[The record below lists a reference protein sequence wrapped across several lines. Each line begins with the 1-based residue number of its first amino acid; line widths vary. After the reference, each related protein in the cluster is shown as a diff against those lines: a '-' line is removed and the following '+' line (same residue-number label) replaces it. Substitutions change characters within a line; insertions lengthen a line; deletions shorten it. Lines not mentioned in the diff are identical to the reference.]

1 MCGDKNYSRFISEL
15 MRKQEN
21 IDHKVLGID
30 IGGTGIKAAAV
41 DVDSGA
47 IVKEPLKYPTPQPS
61 TPDSVFS
68 VIEKI
73 VDQFEWNGPVGCG
86 VPGIV
91 KHDEIQLI
99 ANLDQAW
106 VGVNLQKELS
116 GILGKRVCVG
126 NDADAAGLAEMRF
139 GAGSDRDF
147 SRGDVVLFLTLGTG
161 IGSALFRDGCLIP
174 NTEFGLLEMEGDV
187 AEKQAAT
194 VVRER
199 EQLCWE
205 EWGGRVNRYLNLMD
219 RLLSPDCIIIGGG
232 VSAEFHQF
240 SSYLQT
246 SCDIIPARLKNNAGM
261 IGAALLCERADK

>member
-1 MCGDKNYSRFISEL
+1 
-15 MRKQEN
+15 MRKQGNSEH
-21 IDHKVLGID
+21 IVLGID
-30 IGGTGIKAAAV
+30 IGGTGIKAADV
-41 DVDSGA
+41 DVDTGTL
-47 IVKEPLKYPTPQPS
+47 VREPVIYPTPQPS
-61 TPDSVFS
+61 TPDSVIA

-73 VDQFEWNGPVGCG
+73 VEQFEWNGPVGCG

-91 KHDEIQLI
+91 KHGEIQLI
-99 ANLDQAW
+99 ANLDQSW

-116 GILGKRVCVG
+116 GILGGRVCVG

-139 GAGSDRDF
+139 GAGSDRKHGG
-147 SRGDVVLFLTLGTG
+147 GDIVLFLTLGTG
-161 IGSALFRDGCLIP
+161 IGSALFLDGNLVP
-174 NTEFGLLEMEGDV
+174 NTEFGLLEMGGDI

-199 EQLCWE
+199 EQLCWK

-232 VSAEFHQF
+232 VSAEFHRF
-240 SSYLQT
+240 STYLQT

-261 IGAALLCERADK
+261 IGAALLCEHADR